1 MYLPPASVLYI
12 SNIRIILDILLGL
25 QPFSSPV
32 INTCPNTL
40 ISSRHKCRKHDFKC
54 TTIIKLYAACKLGVK
69 NVLIFY
75 FLKARKLVTI
85 IYISSHNFQLRPPPP
100 LLTFLILFMF
110 DIIQLVEPGLLWFPP
125 VSCYF
130 NQQITEIGLMRQSAM
145 FLNSVIVMDQTS
157 VE

>member
-32 INTCPNTL
+32 INKCPNTL
-40 ISSRHKCRKHDFKC
+40 IPSRHKCRKPDLKC

-85 IYISSHNFQLRPPPP
+85 IYISSHNFQLRPPSPP
-100 LLTFLILFMF
+100 
-110 DIIQLVEPGLLWFPP
+110 
-125 VSCYF
+125 
-130 NQQITEIGLMRQSAM
+130 N
-145 FLNSVIVMDQTS
+145 FLNIVYVWYYSTCWTRLVVVYPCFLLLQSTDYRDRTHEAVS
-157 VE
+157 YV